1 MEHFRALGRQN
12 IVRDLFFR
20 GRFAILRYGTS
31 SRQHSHAVQFTVQI
45 RGELRGRVR
54 KQEDQQGEWPPLC
67 ERSAAPSASGTLKLG
82 TGPALPSD
90 SATRSLPGP
99 V

>member
-1 MEHFRALGRQN
+1 MGAG
-12 IVRDLFFR
+12 VRFGVSVGQFAWRLR
-20 GRFAILRYGTS
+20 VRFTVKVTVRL
-31 SRQHSHAVQFTVQI
+31 AVQFTVQI